1 MVSKCKESI
10 TNGCPLNHKLLSGT
24 PELLEV
30 QTTGAPDCQC
40 SRLLEH
46 RANVHLDLH
55 FIGLC
60 HMGRNSISLSG
71 SSPERPLAELLSDFG
86 TFDDSVGVRLSVKL
100 YTCAT
105 SFFSNFF
112 FFLTFIYFLREKGKY
127 K

>member
-10 TNGCPLNHKLLSGT
+10 TNGCPLITSFSLELRNCWRSGPPVLRT
-24 PELLEV
+24 S
-30 QTTGAPDCQC
+30 GAPDCRC
-40 SRLLEH
+40 SGLLEH

-55 FIGLC
+55 FIGLR

-105 SFFSNFF
+105 SFFKLLF
-112 FFLTFIYFLREKGKY
+112 YQPPP
-127 K
+127 